1 MRGIVIR
8 TKDEGT
14 YGWIKPDEGEKDVF
28 IHVRDLNDPLKTL
41 YENEPLEFDIKETDK
56 GLNAIDVRRLE
67 PRAQGIVKTF
77 ERGFGFIE
85 RKDVDESIFF
95 HKNDILTSDP
105 SNRNISFDD
114 DVEFSVSADEQG
126 RPRAIRVI
134 RAKRALDRFADIEDV
149 DGLLRGLAK
158 LAHNENWD
166 YKFTKSKWEF
176 PILYNYIYN
185 TFERIFDENKVSV
198 ADTEKGKIA
207 CFNTGLVTEM
217 QEEIFGVFM
226 PNKSRML
233 NKAEWALS
241 GFYRKS
247 DRNLGYFGKK
257 PDIANYF
264 QEPSELLYDTRIEL
278 VVNPEHVINDNRHR
292 FPEQLRDNPFALKAA
307 LDGTI
312 EHAKSRVKR
321 NYKTAI
327 PQFYK
332 NRIQL
337 LLPLCLITPE
347 RADLALV
354 IAREH
359 AVYRGSTVL
368 TLDMAYNNARL
379 IARPD
384 NEWLEP

>member
-14 YGWIKPDEGEKDVF
+14 YGWIRPDEGEKDVF
-28 IHVRDLNDPLKTL
+28 IHVRDLKDPEKTL
-41 YENEPLEFDIKETDK
+41 YENEPLEFEIKETDK
-56 GLNAIDVRRLE
+56 GLNAIEARRLE
-67 PRAQGIVKTF
+67 PRMQGVVNTF
-77 ERGFGFIE
+77 EKGFGFIE
-85 RKDVDESIFF
+85 RKDTGESIFF
-95 HKNDILTSDP
+95 HKNDILASDA
-105 SNRNISFDD
+105 SSRNISFDD
-114 DVEFSVSADEQG
+114 DVEFSVSADERG
-126 RPRAIRVI
+126 RPKAVRVL
-134 RAKRALDRFADIEDV
+134 RSKRALDRFAETEEINEC
-149 DGLLRGLAK
+149 LEELAGLAHK
-158 LAHNENWD
+158 ENWD
-166 YKFTKSKWEF
+166 YKFTKTKWKY

-185 TFERIFDENKVSV
+185 TFDRIFDEKKVAI

-217 QEEIFGVFM
+217 QEEIFGVFF

-233 NKAEWALS
+233 NKAEWSLS
-241 GFYRKS
+241 GFFKKS
-247 DRNLGYFGKK
+247 DRRLGHFGVK

-264 QEPSELLYDTRIEL
+264 HDPSELLYDTRIEL
-278 VVNPEHVINDNRHR
+278 VVNPEHIIFDNKHR
-292 FPEQLRDNPFALKAA
+292 FPEQLRDNSFALKAV

-312 EHAKSRVKR
+312 EHAKSRVRR

-359 AVYRGSTVL
+359 EVYKGSTVL

>member
-8 TKDEGT
+8 TKDEGP

-28 IHVRDLNDPLKTL
+28 IHVRDLVDSQKTL
-41 YENEPLEFDIKETDK
+41 FENEPLEFDIKETDK
-56 GLNAIDVRRLE
+56 GLNAIEAKRLE
-67 PRAQGIVKTF
+67 PRVQGVVKTF
-77 ERGFGFIE
+77 EKGYGFIE
-85 RKDVDESIFF
+85 RKDTGESIFF
-95 HKNDILTSDP
+95 HKNDILTNEA

-114 DVEFSVSADEQG
+114 DVEFSVSADDRG
-126 RPRAIRVI
+126 RPKAIRVL
-134 RAKRALDRFADIEDV
+134 RSRRALDRFAEIDDI
-149 DGLLRGLAK
+149 DGHLEQLAN

-166 YKFTKSKWEF
+166 YKYVKSRWKY

-185 TFERIFDENKVSV
+185 TFDRIFDENKVAIV
-198 ADTEKGKIA
+198 DTGKVKIA

-217 QEEIFGVFM
+217 QEEIFGVFT

-233 NKAEWALS
+233 NKAEWILD
-241 GFYRKS
+241 GFFRKS
-247 DRNLGYFGKK
+247 DKNLGYFGKK

-278 VVNPEHVINDNRHR
+278 VVNPEHVIIDNKHR
-292 FPEQLRDNPFALKAA
+292 FPEQLRDNSFALKAV

-312 EHAKSRVKR
+312 EHAKSRVRR

-347 RADLALV
+347 KADLALV

-359 AVYRGSTVL
+359 EVYRGSTVL